1 MSASCSR
8 CNQAG
13 ARLGLALALLVATW
27 LMLTPAPPAAAGQVN
42 DKLAHLL
49 TFAGLAFLAHAGWPQ
64 RGFSPRLWLPLL
76 AYGLAIEG
84 LQYFVPGRSYS
95 LYDWLADASGLALYG
110 LLAWTLGHQSACQ
123 KS

>member
-1 MSASCSR
+1 MNTSCSP

-13 ARLGLALALLVATW
+13 ARLALALALLVATW

-64 RGFSPRLWLPLL
+64 QGFAPRLWLPLL

-84 LQYFVPGRSYS
+84 LQSFVPGRSCS
-95 LYDWLADASGLALYG
+95 LFDWLADAAGLALYG
-110 LLAWTLGHQSACQ
+110 ALAWALGRRNS
-123 KS
+123 